1 MQQLII
7 QGGAR
12 LSGEVNISG
21 AKNAALPILIATLLA
36 RSTSTITNV
45 PKLEDISTTIELL
58 TYLGAKVTWEGSVV
72 SVDTSELTQIK
83 APYELVSKMRASVL
97 VLGPLLARCG
107 EADVSLPGGCAIGA
121 RPVDLHIAGL
131 RAMGAEISLS
141 NGYIHAKAPSG
152 LQGCRYVMDQVSVGA
167 TENLMMAATLAKG
180 ETVLENAAREPEIVN
195 LANVLI
201 GMGAK
206 ISGAGSDTITIQG
219 VQSLHGVETDVW
231 PDRIET
237 GSFLV
242 AAAATR
248 GEVTCLNTRP
258 RLLDSVVN
266 KLQQSGAVIT
276 TGKDYMTLTMQGQRP
291 KAVDIKTAPHPG
303 FPTDMQAQFT
313 ALNAVSLG
321 TGLVSELVFENRFMH
336 VPELNRMGANIQL
349 QGNTAISYQI
359 EQLTGAA
366 VMATD
371 LRASMS
377 LVIAGLTAQGIT
389 HMQQVH
395 HIDRGYEAI
404 EDKLSAIGADIKRV
418 DMQSLEER

>member
-7 QGGAR
+7 QGGAS
-12 LSGEVNISG
+12 LSGEVTISG

-36 RSTSTITNV
+36 RNTSTITNV
-45 PKLEDISTTIELL
+45 PKLQDISTTIELL
-58 TYLGAKVTWEGSVV
+58 TYLGAKVLWDGSVV

-131 RAMGAEISLS
+131 RAMGADITLS
-141 NGYIHAKAPSG
+141 NGYIHAKAPNG
-152 LQGCRYVMDQVSVGA
+152 LHGCRYVMDQVSVGA

-195 LANVLI
+195 LAKMLV

-206 ISGAGSDTITIQG
+206 ISGAGSDTITIEG
-219 VQSLHGVETDVW
+219 VEQLHGVEADVW

-242 AAAATR
+242 AAAATS
-248 GEVTCLNTRP
+248 GSVTCLNTQP

-266 KLQQSGAVIT
+266 KLQQAGAVINV
-276 TGKDYMTLTMQGQRP
+276 GNDFIRLDMEGRRP

-313 ALNAVSLG
+313 ALNAVASG

-377 LVIAGLTAQGIT
+377 LVIAGLTAKGIT

-404 EDKLSAIGADIKRV
+404 ETKLSGIGANIKRV
-418 DMQSLEER
+418 DMESLEEE

>member
-36 RSTSTITNV
+36 RNTSTISNV
-45 PKLEDISTTIELL
+45 PKLQDISTTIELL
-58 TYLGAKVTWEGSVV
+58 TYLGAKVTWDGTVV
-72 SVDTSELTQIK
+72 TVDTAELTQIK

-152 LQGCRYVMDQVSVGA
+152 LHGCRYVMDQVSVGA
-167 TENLMMAATLAKG
+167 TENLMMAATLATG
-180 ETVLENAAREPEIVN
+180 ETLLENAAREPEIVN

-219 VQSLHGVETDVW
+219 VDKLHGVEASVW

-242 AAAATR
+242 AAAATQGSVICR
-248 GEVTCLNTRP
+248 NTQP

-266 KLQQSGAVIT
+266 KLQKAGAVISV
-276 TGKDYMTLTMQGQRP
+276 GSDYIALDMEGRRA
-291 KAVDIKTAPHPG
+291 KSVDIKTAPHPG

-313 ALNAVSLG
+313 AMNAVATG

-349 QGNTAISYQI
+349 QGSTAISYEI

-404 EDKLSAIGADIKRV
+404 ETKFSGIGANIMRV
-418 DMQSLEER
+418 DMDNLEE